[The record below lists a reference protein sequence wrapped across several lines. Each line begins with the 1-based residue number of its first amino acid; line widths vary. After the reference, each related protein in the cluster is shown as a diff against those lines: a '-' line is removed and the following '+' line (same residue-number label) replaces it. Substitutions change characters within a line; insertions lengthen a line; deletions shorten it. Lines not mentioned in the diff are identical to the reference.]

1 MYIQYTAYGL
11 FNSVS
16 NGFHFISQNNLFPN
30 PLLYFIFGDILF
42 YLLNLIPLQAFTGS
56 LIHKSVVA
64 YTYRV
69 RYFVRTYT
77 TKTAVHVSSR
87 LPFSLFLF
95 RDPNAYQVL
104 CVKYSLRY
112 RPKRPYETLLPLGY
126 DRPSRH
132 EMGPGRIF
140 HSYESFFLFSI
151 MQRIHIFGYIFI
163 TLDAHRNDMRDG
175 R

>member
-77 TKTAVHVSSR
+77 TKTAVRVVAVTVQFIFIS
-87 LPFSLFLF
+87 
-95 RDPNAYQVL
+95 
-104 CVKYSLRY
+104 
-112 RPKRPYETLLPLGY
+112 RPKRILGIMRKIFLTLSSQTPVRNIIATRVRSSVSPRNGPWKNIPLIREFFFIQHY
-126 DRPSRH
+126 VAYSYFWLYIYNA
-132 EMGPGRIF
+132 GRTP
-140 HSYESFFLFSI
+140 E
-151 MQRIHIFGYIFI
+151 
-163 TLDAHRNDMRDG
+163 
-175 R
+175 